1 MNRYIMIYE
10 LKPEH
15 VDDYRKMHKTAHL
28 TEFKDQLDAIR
39 DSNCQ
44 QMMTFL
50 YKNWSILYVETDEEI
65 DALFTKL
72 GEFEANSK
80 WQKVT
85 APWFAT
91 TPSFDG
97 SAKSEPIEKI
107 FDLQQ
112 QLKGELKP
120 F

>member
-1 MNRYIMIYE
+1 MNRYVMFYE

-15 VDDYRKMHKTAHL
+15 VDDYRKMHKTAH
-28 TEFKDQLDAIR
+28 ESKFKDQLDAIK
-39 DSNCQ
+39 DAGFN
-44 QMMTFL
+44 QMITFL
-50 YKNWSILYVETDEEI
+50 WKNYSVLYVECDGDLDEYF
-65 DALFTKL
+65 AKL
-72 GEFEANSK
+72 GEFPANSR

-85 APWFAT
+85 APWFAV

-97 SAKSEPIEKI
+97 EVKQAPIEKI

-112 QLKGELKP
+112 QLSGELKP

>member
-15 VDDYRKMHKTAHL
+15 VDDYRKMHKNCHK
-28 TEFKDQLDAIR
+28 TEFKNQLAAIR
-39 DSNCQ
+39 DSDCT

-50 YKNWSILYVETDEEI
+50 YKNWSILYVECEDAI
-65 DALFTKL
+65 DDMFAKL
-72 GEFEANSK
+72 GEFDANAK

-85 APWFAT
+85 APWFAV

-97 SAKSEPIEKI
+97 SAKSQPIEKI

>member
-1 MNRYIMIYE
+1 MNRYIMMYE
-10 LKPEH
+10 LKPEN
-15 VDDYRKMHKTAHL
+15 VDDYRQMHKNCHH

-39 DSNCQ
+39 DAGFH
-44 QMMTFL
+44 QMCTFL
-50 YKNWSILYVETDEEI
+50 FENYSVLYVECDGDI
-65 DALFTKL
+65 DDYFARL
-72 GEFEANSK
+72 GEFEANTK

-85 APWFAT
+85 APWFAM

-97 SAKSEPIEKI
+97 NAKQAPIEKI

-112 QLKGELKP
+112 QLDGELKP